1 MIVDGCEDL
10 HHEFSAHLEAQKSG
24 PHTMLKWTAE
34 RSNARWYQT
43 IIKMIQ
49 RMMGPETT
57 DRLMLSKP
65 SAMHVFDPDNDLFRK
80 ETMLVQQYFDLILCL
95 SVNRAWSQ
103 AHFGLVF
110 PYCLSRIMGE
120 QDDRTRAQTLLR
132 TLVDGILKLEDRAKT
147 AHKKSSIHR
156 LLTDLGTTEWVI
168 TREIFVQGLKVD
180 WNPQDPELR
189 KIAFTLGAGPT
200 TTKYCLE
207 NVINTVKD
215 AGQRVQKNTKHMSMF
230 TKWMYAATSN
240 HAAAGGVEQL
250 QVDRNDLLGTWLR
263 DTNIVSSTKEFGEQQ
278 WLAKAKSG
286 FKEVF
291 PAPEQILH
299 ETRKAGY
306 LANKRAAAAAA
317 YILQDGR
324 RDFLNVEKAWTGPA
338 LRIGRRLLLT
348 FKKHI
353 YIRKNKDQA

>member
-1 MIVDGCEDL
+1 
-10 HHEFSAHLEAQKSG
+10 
-24 PHTMLKWTAE
+24 MLKWTAE

-110 PYCLSRIMGE
+110 AYCLSRIVGE
-120 QDDRTRAQTLLR
+120 QEDDRTRAQPLLR

-156 LLTDLGTTEWVI
+156 LLSDLGTTEWVI
-168 TREIFVQGLKVD
+168 TREIFIQGLKVD

-189 KIAFTLGAGPT
+189 KIAF
-200 TTKYCLE
+200 
-207 NVINTVKD
+207 
-215 AGQRVQKNTKHMSMF
+215 QRVQKNTKHMSMF
-230 TKWMYAATSN
+230 TKWTYAATSK

-263 DTNIVSSTKEFGEQQ
+263 DTNIVSGTKEFGEQQ

-306 LANKRAAAAAA
+306 LANKRAAAAA

-338 LRIGRRLLLT
+338 LGIGRRLLLS

-353 YIRKNKDQA
+353 YYKKYRSGLNILYI